1 MRLHY
6 SLHTS
11 FKTVT
16 RFLLIATL
24 VFTFPLSSASQRTR
38 IFMDNIYSVR
48 LTVDGNEDVWPVIEK
63 GSGQVIEVSFDD
75 LTHEYRRYTY
85 KLEHCDFDWKPT
97 KDLFD
102 SEYLRSPGNEEV
114 IDDYEPSLN
123 TTVLYNH
130 YRFTVPNE
138 WMEPLLS
145 GNYRISVMTE
155 DDDSG
160 EEVTAFVAYFS
171 ILDPKVIINA
181 TMSTNT
187 EIDWND
193 KHQQLTMRINTG
205 RLPQGNIQNEIKTVV
220 LQNRRWDNAVINPRP
235 TSSMGNELIWQYDRD
250 LIFKAGNEY
259 RKFEMLSCHLAG
271 MHVDRLRW
279 YDPYYHAEIMTDYPS
294 RNYIYDEDQNGQS
307 VFRNEYDTGNDTESD
322 YFLTHFSLAMPELE
336 GYDVYINGRWTYN
349 NFVPAYKMTYNS
361 SAGQYEASL
370 LLKQGYYSYQY
381 LALPVGKRS
390 GALSLIEGD
399 YYQTENEYTILV
411 YYKRQGDRYY
421 QLIGMKD
428 FSYRP

>member
-1 MRLHY
+1 MTIY
-6 SLHTS
+6 G
-11 FKTVT
+11 
-16 RFLLIATL
+16 
-24 VFTFPLSSASQRTR
+24 QRTQ
-38 IFMDNIYSVR
+38 IFLDNIHSVR
-48 LTVDGNEDVWPVIEK
+48 LTVDGNEDVWPIIEK
-63 GSGQVIEVSFDD
+63 GSDKVIEVSFDD

-85 KLEHCDFDWKPT
+85 KLEHCGFDWQPT
-97 KDLFD
+97 DGLFD
-102 SEYLRSPGNEEV
+102 SEFLSSPGNEEV
-114 IDDYEPSLN
+114 IDDYESSLN

-130 YRFTVPNE
+130 YRFTIPNE
-138 WMEPLLS
+138 CMEPRLS

-155 DDDSG
+155 DEDSG
-160 EEVTAFVAYFS
+160 DEITAFVTYFS
-171 ILDPKVIINA
+171 IIDTKVVINA
-181 TMSTNT
+181 SMSTNT

-193 KHQQLTMRINTG
+193 KHQQMTMRINTG
-205 RLPQGNIQNEIKTVV
+205 QLPQGNIQDEIKTIV
-220 LQNRRWDNAVINPRP
+220 LQNRRWDNAIINPKP
-235 TSSMGNELIWQYDRD
+235 TSSMGNELIWQYDKD

-259 RKFEMLSCHLAG
+259 RKFEMLSYRLAG

-307 VFRNEYDTGNDTESD
+307 VYRNEHDSSNDTESD

-349 NFVPAYKMTYNS
+349 NFVPEYKMTYNAS
-361 SAGQYEASL
+361 LGLYEASL

-381 LALPVGKRS
+381 LVLPKGKRN
-390 GALSLIEGD
+390 GAQSLIEGD